1 MAYKALYNKYR
12 PSTFEEVAGQ
22 HAIVRTM
29 KNAITNNKI
38 AHAYLFCGPRGTGKT
53 SMARLFAKALNCEE
67 GLGHQCNH
75 CENCLAMNSSSHPDV
90 IEIDAASNNGVEQVR
105 DLIDKV
111 RYAPIKGKYKIY
123 IIDEVHMMSQGAFN
137 ALLKTLEEP
146 PEHVIFILA
155 TTEPHKVLPTI
166 VSRCQRYDF
175 GKIDEK
181 DIYDKL
187 VDILNKE
194 GVPYEEEALQCIVTL
209 ADGGMRDAL
218 SILDQAL
225 AYGGNSLK
233 EKDVLDVFG
242 LASSAQKTR
251 LLKLVASNAI
261 VESLSLAEEFLSSGI
276 DIKRLSS
283 SLLNILKDCLVY
295 AKTAKKSLLREA
307 REEEVKELLSFISP
321 QKANDMIDILLKFQ
335 IDSKAVANI
344 RSLFELTLI
353 RLASLDGE
361 APTVYE
367 APKTTVAPTTVES
380 KPEPVKEVEQPEPV
394 IKAKPEPAPS
404 IQKKEEPVQEGLYS
418 GDKPPDWLFDDN
430 EEAVPT
436 PKEEPVVKAEPGIEE
451 KPLKEA
457 QPAVFEE
464 KKPEPEPVL
473 EEKKPAPAPVFEEK
487 KPEPKPE
494 PKPDPRPIFEQMEK
508 KQETVVKQAIPT
520 GTPFV
525 LDDKTI
531 VEIMVLGG
539 KYKAQRQA
547 LLGRWNEIA
556 EHRFDPEIGQV
567 AALLSEG
574 RPFCLCEQA
583 LLVNYNF
590 TRQKEMLNTRENQEA
605 LSKLIAPILGKPVLI
620 YALDRNDSNRCQTS
634 YFSLKQIN
642 QLPNPEDIHLNLP
655 IGGK

>member
-12 PSTFEEVAGQ
+12 PTTFEEVAGQ
-22 HAIVRTM
+22 RAIVRTM
-29 KNAITNNKI
+29 KNAINNNKI

-67 GLGHQCNH
+67 GVGHQCNH

-111 RYAPIKGKYKIY
+111 RYSPIKGKYKIY

-175 GKIDEK
+175 AKIDEK
-181 DIYDKL
+181 DINDKL
-187 VDILNKE
+187 VEILDKE
-194 GVPYEEEALQCIVTL
+194 GVAYEPEALQCIVTL

-225 AYGGNSLK
+225 AYGGNTLK

-242 LASSAQKTR
+242 LASSAQKTH
-251 LLKLVASNAI
+251 LLELVADGKV

-276 DIKRLSS
+276 DIKRLSG

-307 REEEVKELLSFISP
+307 REDEVKELLGFIP
-321 QKANDMIDILLKFQ
+321 PEKANEMIDILLKFQ

-353 RLASLDGE
+353 RLASLGGE
-361 APTVYE
+361 ATTVYE
-367 APKTTVAPTTVES
+367 APKPVE
-380 KPEPVKEVEQPEPV
+380 KPEPVKVEPVQEATPKIEPVKEPEPKPIVEEKKPEPV
-394 IKAKPEPAPS
+394 VEATPDGIYSGSKPPEWLFDEKEEEPEPKEEAKPLVEAEPPV
-404 IQKKEEPVQEGLYS
+404 IEKKEEP
-418 GDKPPDWLFDDN
+418 KPVL
-430 EEAVPT
+430 EK
-436 PKEEPVVKAEPGIEE
+436 KEPEPI
-451 KPLKEA
+451 
-457 QPAVFEE
+457 FEE
-464 KKPEPEPVL
+464 KKPEP
-473 EEKKPAPAPVFEEK
+473 APQ
-487 KPEPKPE
+487 
-494 PKPDPRPIFEQMEK
+494 PKPDPRPIFEQIEK
-508 KQETVVKQAIPT
+508 KEEPKAKVALPS
-520 GTPFV
+520 GTPVV

-531 VEIMVLGG
+531 VDIMVLGG

-547 LLGRWNEIA
+547 LFNRWQEIG
-556 EHRFDPEIGQV
+556 ERRFEPEVGQV

-590 TRQKEMLNTRENQEA
+590 TRQKEMLNVRENQEA
-605 LSKLIAPILGKPVLI
+605 LAKLITPILGKPVFV

-642 QLPNPEDIHLNLP
+642 QLPNPEDVHLNLP

>member
-12 PSTFEEVAGQ
+12 PTTFEEVAGQ
-22 HAIVRTM
+22 RAIVRTM
-29 KNAITNNKI
+29 KNAISNNKI

-111 RYAPIKGKYKIY
+111 RYSPIKGKYKIY

-175 GKIDEK
+175 AKIDDK
-181 DIYDKL
+181 DIVEKL
-187 VDILNKE
+187 EWILSKE
-194 GVPYEEEALQCIVTL
+194 GVAYEPAALQCIVTL

-242 LASSAQKTR
+242 LASSAQKTH
-251 LLKLVASNAI
+251 LLQLIAANSI
-261 VESLSLAEEFLSSGI
+261 VECLALAEEFLSSGI

-295 AKTAKKSLLREA
+295 AKTGKKTFLQEA
-307 REEEVKELLSFISP
+307 SEDEVKTLLATIDP
-321 QKANDMIDILLKFQ
+321 KRANEMIDILLKFQ
-335 IDSKAVANI
+335 IDAKSVANI

-353 RLASLDGE
+353 RLASLFGD
-361 APTVYE
+361 APAVYV
-367 APKTTVAPTTVES
+367 APKVEEPEPVKQPEPIVIEK
-380 KPEPVKEVEQPEPV
+380 KPEPVVEAP
-394 IKAKPEPAPS
+394 KPEPKPVA
-404 IQKKEEPVQEGLYS
+404 EAEPTGIYS
-418 GDKPPDWLFDDN
+418 GSKAPDWLFDDK
-430 EEAVPT
+430 EEEPEPEPVPVVESEPEPT
-436 PKEEPVVKAEPGIEE
+436 PEPKPEPA
-451 KPLKEA
+451 PL
-457 QPAVFEE
+457 FEE
-464 KKPEPEPVL
+464 KKPEPVIP
-473 EEKKPAPAPVFEEK
+473 EK

-494 PKPDPRPIFEQMEK
+494 PKPDPRPIFEQMAKKEEK
-508 KQETVVKQAIPT
+508 TPQKPIMPS
-520 GTPFV
+520 GTPVV

-531 VEIMVLGG
+531 VEIMVLGS
-539 KYKAQRQA
+539 KYKPQRQA
-547 LLGRWNEIA
+547 LFQRWSEISDR
-556 EHRFDPEIGQV
+556 RFDPEVGQI
-567 AALLSEG
+567 AALLGEG
-574 RPFCLCEQA
+574 RPFCICEQA

-590 TRQKEMLNTRENQEA
+590 TRQKDMLNIRENQDA
-605 LSKLIAPILGKPVLI
+605 LAKLIAPILGKPVFI
-620 YALDRNDSNRCQTS
+620 YALDRNDSNRLQTT

-655 IGGK
+655 IGGKK